1 MPIGATLGAG
11 ALGAGGSLLSGWLG
25 SNAATK
31 AAGIQAG
38 AINQGTQAALSLGQ
52 QGLGL
57 LTPFANRGNAA
68 GDTLAS
74 FYGLPGSTPQ
84 AGGAGALPAGFTN
97 SAAYQF
103 PFQQGQRATNFGS
116 GASGLL
122 QSGAGQKALTNFGS
136 GLASTYLM
144 SNYINP
150 LMQISGQGANAAQ
163 SGANLFGQLG
173 QTAMSGIAG
182 AGAANAG
189 GVVGSANALTGAIGS
204 ATNAFGGGIG
214 NLALLSLLG
223 RGGTGGTGGTGS
235 SYTFPNVFGSGGSA
249 WGGGGGSGSSM
260 GFSPAGGLG
269 SYGNGN
275 SYPMF
280 G

>member
-11 ALGAGGSLLSGWLG
+11 ALAAGGAGLSGWLG
-25 SNAATK
+25 SNAASK
-31 AAGIQAG
+31 AAGIQAN
-38 AINQGTQAALSLGQ
+38 AITQGTNAAYQLGE

-57 LTPFANRGNAA
+57 LTPYANRGNAA

-84 AGGAGALPAGFTN
+84 AGGPGALPQGFTN

-150 LMQISGQGANAAQ
+150 LMALSGQGAGAAQ
-163 SGANLFGQLG
+163 SAAGLSGQLG
-173 QTAMSGIAG
+173 QTVMSGIAG
-182 AGAANAG
+182 AGAAQAG
-189 GVVGSANALTGAIGS
+189 GVVGSANSITGGISGAANS
-204 ATNAFGGGIG
+204 LGGGIG

-223 RGGTGGTGGTGS
+223 RGGNAGGSNGSPSIYQGLQSMWPNITG
-235 SYTFPNVFGSGGSA
+235 NWSGGNQ
-249 WGGGGGSGSSM
+249 GGGSQWANGSAPYQA
-260 GFSPAGGLG
+260 SPWG
-269 SYGNGN
+269 
-275 SYPMF
+275 
-280 G
+280 

>member
-1 MPIGATLGAG
+1 MPLAAIGLPAATMIAG
-11 ALGAGGSLLSGWLG
+11 GLGAGGSILSGILG
-25 SNAATK
+25 SNAAEKAAQTQ

-38 AINQGTQAALSLGQ
+38 LAQAQQFSQ

-57 LTPFANRGNAA
+57 LSPYVGRGNAA

-150 LMQISGQGANAAQ
+150 LFSLMGSGASAAGQGAGLL
-163 SGANLFGQLG
+163 SGLG
-173 QTAMSGIAG
+173 QTSLSALSG
-182 AGAANAG
+182 
-189 GVVGSANALTGAIGS
+189 VGSALGGGIVGGANALTGGITG
-204 ATNAFGGGIG
+204 ATNSISGGIG

-223 RGGTGGTGGTGS
+223 KGGVGGSQS
-235 SYTFPNVFGSGGSA
+235 SYPTTAGGSM
-249 WGGGGGSGSSM
+249 GGNINPYGTSGV
-260 GFSPAGGLG
+260 LG
-269 SYGNGN
+269 Q
-275 SYPMF
+275 M
-280 G
+280 